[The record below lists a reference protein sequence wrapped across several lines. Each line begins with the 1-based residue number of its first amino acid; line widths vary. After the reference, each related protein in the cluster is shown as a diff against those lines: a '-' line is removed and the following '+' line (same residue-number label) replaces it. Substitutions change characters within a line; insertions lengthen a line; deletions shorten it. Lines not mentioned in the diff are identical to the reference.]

1 MYYQLDSTS
10 TLRKMFTVKRR
21 TFQRLKHASEA
32 KLHHHVYV
40 VLLDPHAA
48 TDRKV
53 LRENPIRDPSK
64 PCLYVGLTGL
74 TPAERFQN
82 HKLGIKAARIVERYG
97 LKLLPDLYEY
107 LNPMPFE
114 VTAQMEK
121 ELTEDLRNQGFTVA
135 GGT

>member
-1 MYYQLDSTS
+1 
-10 TLRKMFTVKRR
+10 MFIVKRR
-21 TFQRLKHASEA
+21 TFQRLKHISEE

-40 VLLDPHAA
+40 VLLSAEAA
-48 TDRKV
+48 RDRRV
-53 LRENPIRDPSK
+53 LQGNPCRDPAK

-74 TPAERFQN
+74 TPDERFQN
-82 HKLGIKAARIVERYG
+82 HKRGIKAARIVERYG
-97 LKLLPDLYEY
+97 LKLLPEMYEY

-114 VTAQMEK
+114 VAAQMER